1 MIVVAAI
8 FLVLPLLITLHL
20 YTSGGFTNRRAFQY
34 VFFTLL
40 VLFAL
45 TLVLIIHQSN
55 DFTNAPLTVQALAEM
70 LSKK

>member
-8 FLVLPLLITLHL
+8 FLVLPLLVTLHL

-45 TLVLIIHQSN
+45 TIVLVIHHSY
-55 DFTNAPLTVQALAEM
+55 DFSTTTPVALTDFSPLR
-70 LSKK
+70 

>member
-8 FLVLPLLITLHL
+8 FLVLPLLVTLHL

-45 TLVLIIHQSN
+45 TIVSVIYHSYAF
-55 DFTNAPLTVQALAEM
+55 DYSPSVAE
-70 LSKK
+70 

>member
-1 MIVVAAI
+1 VIVVAAI

-40 VLFAL
+40 VIFAL
-45 TLVLIIHQSN
+45 TIVIAIYRSYA
-55 DFTNAPLTVQALAEM
+55 FG
-70 LSKK
+70 LSTGAVVN

>member
-8 FLVLPLLITLHL
+8 FLILPMLIGLHL
-20 YTSGGFTNRRAFQY
+20 YTSGGFTNRRAFRC

-45 TLVLIIHQSN
+45 TLVLVIHQSN
-55 DFTNAPLTVQALAEM
+55 DLSTTPPMSLTDV
-70 LSKK
+70 SPTYSN

>member
-8 FLVLPLLITLHL
+8 FLALPLLITLHL

-45 TLVLIIHQSN
+45 TMVIVIYLSY
-55 DFTNAPLTVQALAEM
+55 DFPPTAPVVAD
-70 LSKK
+70 